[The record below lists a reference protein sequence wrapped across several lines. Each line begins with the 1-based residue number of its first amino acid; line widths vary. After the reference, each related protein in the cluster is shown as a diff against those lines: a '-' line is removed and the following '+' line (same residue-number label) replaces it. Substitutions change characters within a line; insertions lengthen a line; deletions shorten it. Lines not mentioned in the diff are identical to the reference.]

1 MFRTSSYMPTEIT
14 PIEVEKETVACVW
27 YKDYPT
33 SRIATRHNKVSQY
46 HQYFSTW
53 TEARDMLIERAK
65 RRREHGSE
73 VVRESANAITAL
85 LEAKCPE

>member
-1 MFRTSSYMPTEIT
+1 
-14 PIEVEKETVACVW
+14 
-27 YKDYPT
+27 
-33 SRIATRHNKVSQY
+33 
-46 HQYFSTW
+46 
-53 TEARDMLIERAK
+53 MLIERAK